1 MPYKSI
7 QKGKCFSVVNT
18 ETGKPASKCTTK
30 TKADKQQRLL
40 RGVEKGTFKP
50 ATSYREFVSQQMK
63 KRPSDV
69 LAKDY
74 MKEIA
79 KRWHEIKGSG
89 EPLLLS
95 PGLGNTKADYVSS

>member
-1 MPYKSI
+1 MPYQSK
-7 QKGKCFSVVNT
+7 KLNGKYSVVNT
-18 ETGKPASKCTTK
+18 DTGAVKAKSTTK
-30 TKADKQQRLL
+30 TKAESQLRLL
-40 RGVEKGTFKP
+40 RGP
-50 ATSYREFVSQQMK
+50 SSYREFVSQQMK

-95 PGLGNTKADYVSS
+95 PGLGNTAADYVSS

>member
-1 MPYKSI
+1 MPYQSKKI
-7 QKGKCFSVVNT
+7 NGKYSVVNT
-18 ETGKPASKCTTK
+18 DTGAATTK
-30 TKADKQQRLL
+30 TKAQSQLRLL
-40 RGVEKGTFKP
+40 RGVESGKWKP

-63 KRPSDV
+63 KRPTDI

-89 EPLLLS
+89 EPILLS
-95 PGLGNTKADYVSS
+95 PGLGNTAADYVSA